1 MSIRS
6 ALLGVFSES
15 PFKLIHEHMHVSVS
29 SARLLNDLMLAVLAA
44 DWEKA
49 HSIQRE
55 ISQLESAADR
65 LQRQVNRRLHHE
77 LFLPVSRYDVLSMVK
92 SQDAI
97 ANQAEDIAGY
107 ILGRKI
113 GFPASM
119 HKGLVRFVASAVSV
133 CEEAEKIIAKQDLVM
148 QSGFKGPLIDEIEEM
163 ADVIHKLEHENDR
176 LQVELRDLLMTE
188 EKKISPIDAM
198 FMYKVLERI
207 GNLADSAHHIGEKF
221 TLMLVSL

>member
-29 SARLLNDLMLAVLAA
+29 SARLLNDLMSAVLAA

-133 CEEAEKIIAKQDLVM
+133 CEEAEKIIGKQDLVM

-176 LQVELRDLLMTE
+176 QQVELRDLLMTE
-188 EKKISPIDAM
+188 E
-198 FMYKVLERI
+198 
-207 GNLADSAHHIGEKF
+207 
-221 TLMLVSL
+221 